1 VTFVYEDPN
10 RAYSLVEWVA
20 VPSAPGTPL
29 HLHRPTDEAFYI
41 LEDTFGSQVGHRT
54 LELTAGEVVFVPKG
68 LEHAF

>member
-1 VTFVYEDPN
+1 MTFVYEDPN

-20 VPSAPGTPL
+20 VPGAPSTPL
-29 HLHRPTDEAFYI
+29 HLHRATDEAFYI
-41 LEDTFGSQVGHRT
+41 LEDTFGSQGGHRT